1 MVVDRNDNSEASKR
15 KAEASVPPPKPPVPS
30 HPQETPWIMQSLN
43 RIHVQI
49 DSVAEDIAKL
59 RDRITHVEEKIN
71 PIARIESRLQ
81 KLEHHFWIAIGILIC
96 LVFISRIFL
105 LDFDVTITPKP

>member
-1 MVVDRNDNSEASKR
+1 
-15 KAEASVPPPKPPVPS
+15 
-30 HPQETPWIMQSLN
+30 MQSLN

-59 RDRITHVEEKIN
+59 RYPITHVEERIN

-81 KLEHHFWIAIGILIC
+81 KRERRFWIAIGILIC
-96 LVFISRIFL
+96 LVFLSRIFL
-105 LDFDVTITPKP
+105 QDFDVTVTPK